1 MNTLCGDA
9 ETVLYS
15 VSLVVLLIF
24 HQEAF
29 SLVRLLRSRLA
40 RKACK
45 EDISKIEASPPQ
57 QQMKPDESKYWY
69 DSTPPDLDPSPDDES
84 QEFASDDSP
93 AQTPCP
99 DDDSQETDSDD
110 SYETDSDTSTA
121 QSEDKLVSVLPCSLS
136 GSSCGKES
144 ISSPIR
150 GDAKS
155 SGTPIQQRNPLR
167 LSLLKK
173 QVPERKLDKRVAS
186 AMAMRVRSRLQR
198 QSLARSNPNTARFR
212 QQQKSTSMDAVKED
226 EAKSAGFH
234 LHRRSSSMDSVMED
248 ESMSSPVRSLTES
261 RERSAGGESSPRGP
275 ALNSQSMHGSP
286 ERSLV
291 KRVGHEKE
299 SGSGYTQFSTEG
311 SLSRNGL
318 QLSRSSHVGS
328 PNKNVQ
334 LSKSCNG
341 AQRSKSGTF
350 DSADKPVT
358 RAPRMNRRMSVSD
371 ARMLLRMRCSGEIS
385 D

>member
-1 MNTLCGDA
+1 MNTLCGDT

-24 HQEAF
+24 RQEAF
-29 SLVRLLRSRLA
+29 SLFSLLRSRLA
-40 RKACK
+40 RKTCK
-45 EDISKIEASPPQ
+45 EEIYKIEASPPQ
-57 QQMKPDESKYWY
+57 QQMMPDESMMYWY
-69 DSTPPDLDPSPDDES
+69 DSTPPDLDPSPGDES
-84 QEFASDDSP
+84 QEFASDDST

-99 DDDSQETDSDD
+99 DDDASDSDD

-121 QSEDKLVSVLPCSLS
+121 QSEDKLE
-136 GSSCGKES
+136 SCGKES
-144 ISSPIR
+144 PVQC
-150 GDAKS
+150 GAKS
-155 SGTPIQQRNPLR
+155 SGTPNQQRHRLR
-167 LSLLKK
+167 RSLLKR
-173 QVPERKLDKRVAS
+173 QVPERKPDTRLAS

-212 QQQKSTSMDAVKED
+212 QQQKSTSMDAVKEA
-226 EAKSAGFH
+226 EVKSAGFH
-234 LHRRSSSMDSVMED
+234 RRTPSMDSVMED
-248 ESMSSPVRSLTES
+248 ESMPSPVRSLTES

-275 ALNSQSMHGSP
+275 AFNSQSMHVSP
-286 ERSLV
+286 ARSLV

-311 SLSRNGL
+311 SPSRNGL
-318 QLSRSSHVGS
+318 QLSRSSHGGS

-334 LSKSCNG
+334 LSKPCSG
-341 AQRSKSGTF
+341 VQRSKSGTF

-371 ARMLLRMRCSGEIS
+371 ERMLLRMRSS
-385 D
+385 SP